1 MYLLNYIVIIISLY
15 SQYGVKT
22 NQSLFSESVF
32 FLFFII
38 KYSIHVLKEK
48 HAGRNIALANTIV
61 FFTQP
66 FVRRRQIIFH
76 VKVVRKNGNMEE
88 ENPSELLVYIKGS
101 GMGADGK
108 MIVLIL

>member
-1 MYLLNYIVIIISLY
+1 MLNYIVIIISLY

-22 NQSLFSESVF
+22 NQSLLF
-32 FLFFII
+32 FYFFII
-38 KYSIHVLKEK
+38 KYSIHVLKKK

-66 FVRRRQIIFH
+66 FVRRGQLIFH

-88 ENPSELLVYIKGS
+88 ENPSELLVYIKVS
-101 GMGADGK
+101 RMGADA
-108 MIVLIL
+108 

>member
-1 MYLLNYIVIIISLY
+1 MFK
-15 SQYGVKT
+15 KT
-22 NQSLFSESVF
+22 
-32 FLFFII
+32 
-38 KYSIHVLKEK
+38 
-48 HAGRNIALANTIV
+48 HAGRNIFFANTIV
-61 FFTQP
+61 LFTQP
-66 FVRRRQIIFH
+66 FGRRRQLISE